1 MPEGEKDDGLD
12 HEELKDW
19 AVGTEQLPRGEVEE
33 EEGVKGQADRDVVDD
48 GHVEVSTGDTVGQ
61 ACCGWDQPCE
71 GRLLPPLP
79 CPQPAPHGSQLCSPA
94 RYNAPPSRK
103 EGTGNGD
110 TVGMGTGVC
119 LPLLL
124 PPLTWRPCSEPT
136 PDGGH

>member
-12 HEELKDW
+12 HEELEDW
-19 AVGTEQLPRGEVEE
+19 AVGTEQLPRGEVEK
-33 EEGVKGQADRDVVDD
+33 EEGVKGQADGDVVDD
-48 GHVEVSTGDTVGQ
+48 GHVEVPAGDTAGQ

-79 CPQPAPHGSQLCSPA
+79 CSQPVPHGSPLCSPA
-94 RYNAPPSRK
+94 RYNAPTPW
-103 EGTGNGD
+103 EGRGDGD
-110 TVGMGTGVC
+110 TVATGDRVC

-124 PPLTWRPCSEPT
+124 HPLTWRPRSEPN